1 MGHCSVFNVEELSRD
16 KDYKYHFFLAEMQ
29 GFFQKNNG
37 LKGKV
42 RMISSGPVSALGPA
56 FITCLLYKTT
66 LPSYSKMILFITLH
80 PEKAFIA
87 FRNHQFIFGIEI

>member
-1 MGHCSVFNVEELSRD
+1 MLNLHTLYLQEIKITYTFFGSNTVFFS
-16 KDYKYHFFLAEMQ
+16 
-29 GFFQKNNG
+29 KNNG